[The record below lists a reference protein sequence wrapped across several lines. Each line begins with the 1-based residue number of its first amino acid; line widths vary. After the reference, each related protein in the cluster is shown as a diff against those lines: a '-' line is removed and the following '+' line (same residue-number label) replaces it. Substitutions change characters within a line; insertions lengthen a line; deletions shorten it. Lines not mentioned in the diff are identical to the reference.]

1 MNIAKDIAFG
11 NVGMTGADGI
21 LTGIGE
27 MQVGEQRRDGS
38 FATLNDNT
46 IYNFLKL
53 PLIGLSLIGGQR
65 MFGVS
70 DFVLGGKQET
80 TNLMK

>member
-1 MNIAKDIAFG
+1 MKNCLKCLQNEYSKRYIAFG
-11 NVGMTGADGI
+11 NLDTPGAYGI

-38 FATLNDNT
+38 FAALNDNT

-65 MFGVS
+65 LFWS
-70 DFVLGGKQET
+70 KIILF
-80 TNLMK
+80 